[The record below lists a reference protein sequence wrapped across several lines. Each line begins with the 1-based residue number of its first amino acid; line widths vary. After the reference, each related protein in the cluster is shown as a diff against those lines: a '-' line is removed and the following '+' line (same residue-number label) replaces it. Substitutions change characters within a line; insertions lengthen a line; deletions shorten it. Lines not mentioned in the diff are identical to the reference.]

1 MTDRQAYWEPGSLEP
16 REIDDRMSA
25 IRQAIESD
33 APEQGVL
40 LLTDEISEFE
50 DAEPDL
56 HATTHSGHEASTAI
70 AEVLLGASH
79 LHPDEVAEILRAE
92 FRHWLDTDGRQ
103 VLAELLDELVER
115 EQQQT

>member
-1 MTDRQAYWEPGSLEP
+1 MTDRQTYWETGSLEP

-33 APEQGVL
+33 SMEQGVL
-40 LLTDEISEFE
+40 LLTDEIPEGE

-56 HATTHSGHEASTAI
+56 QATTHSGHEAATAI
-70 AEVLLGASH
+70 AEVLLDANH

-92 FRHWLDTDGRQ
+92 FRHWLETDGRR